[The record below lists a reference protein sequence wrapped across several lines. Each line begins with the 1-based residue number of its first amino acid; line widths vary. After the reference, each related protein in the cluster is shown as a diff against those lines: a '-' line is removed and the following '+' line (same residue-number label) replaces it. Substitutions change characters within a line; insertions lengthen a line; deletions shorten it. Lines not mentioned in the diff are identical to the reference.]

1 MQHNSSTQETPLTT
15 IITNMPS
22 SKTDSAPELK
32 QIIDLPL
39 STTPAICKGRTF
51 IVTGA
56 STGLGYE
63 AAKHLVLAGAAKVI
77 MACRSLETGEKARK
91 EILDAITSAYSPT
104 TQTVLE
110 AWPLDL
116 SSYASVTA
124 FASRANKDLDRLD
137 VVIQNAGIAASDPSH
152 FAEGHRVTTTVNVL
166 GTTLLGLLL
175 LPKLTETAKCFY
187 SAPTDGSDRLESW
200 NRPHMAFVSSSAG
213 HSMPSAAWDSIRGDA
228 VTGLDKMDNVFMV

>member
-1 MQHNSSTQETPLTT
+1 MS
-15 IITNMPS
+15 S

-32 QIIDLPL
+32 QIVDLPL
-39 STTPAICKGRTF
+39 SITPAICKGRTF

-56 STGLGYE
+56 NTGLGYE

-91 EILDAITSAYSPT
+91 EIFDAITSSSSSST
-104 TQTVLE
+104 HIILE

-124 FASRANKDLDRLD
+124 FASRASRDLDRLD

-152 FAEGHRVTTTVNVL
+152 FAEGHRLTTTVNVL

-175 LPKLTETAKCFY
+175 LPKLTETAKRFY
-187 SAPTDGSDRLESW
+187 PAPTDDSNGPQGW
-200 NRPHMAFVSSSAG
+200 NRPHMAFVSSGAG
-213 HSMPSAAWDSIRGDA
+213 HSMPSAAWDRIKGDA